1 MDLCLS
7 GCSRAYNIYLKYQN
21 LHIDNSENTGTLLL
35 YSSIHSSPFYIIII
49 IIIEVDK
56 REIHF
61 YHYINLLIYPLL
73 FSSLFCRCTPHT
85 ASLSD
90 SNTAFVSTGFLCSQ
104 IYFISGCHR
113 LNNMHAVLCSYF
125 KVSQKNQGEAHS
137 YIIFYIDENCVYQ

>member
-73 FSSLFCRCTPHT
+73 FSSLFSVDSHPTRHHSLTPIQLLFLLVSFVLKYISFLDVTGSTTCMLFYAVILKSVRRIKEKHT
-85 ASLSD
+85 AIL
-90 SNTAFVSTGFLCSQ
+90 
-104 IYFISGCHR
+104 YFI
-113 LNNMHAVLCSYF
+113 
-125 KVSQKNQGEAHS
+125 
-137 YIIFYIDENCVYQ
+137 

>member
-73 FSSLFCRCTPHT
+73 FSSLFSVDAHPTRHHSLTPIQLLFLLVSFVLKYISFLDVTGSTTCMLFYAVILKSVRRIKEKHT
-85 ASLSD
+85 AIL
-90 SNTAFVSTGFLCSQ
+90 
-104 IYFISGCHR
+104 YFI
-113 LNNMHAVLCSYF
+113 
-125 KVSQKNQGEAHS
+125 
-137 YIIFYIDENCVYQ
+137 